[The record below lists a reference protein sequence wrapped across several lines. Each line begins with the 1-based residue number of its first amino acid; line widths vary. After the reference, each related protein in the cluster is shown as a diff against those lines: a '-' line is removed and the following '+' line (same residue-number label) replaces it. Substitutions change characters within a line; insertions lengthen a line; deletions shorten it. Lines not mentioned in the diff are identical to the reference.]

1 MKKSLINRK
10 QVSEFAKYCAD
21 KRAHKFTRV
30 GSDFLDQ
37 IDLDVRAAIIA
48 RVNQQ
53 PSMGKTLRAI

>member
-1 MKKSLINRK
+1 
-10 QVSEFAKYCAD
+10 VSEFAKYCAD